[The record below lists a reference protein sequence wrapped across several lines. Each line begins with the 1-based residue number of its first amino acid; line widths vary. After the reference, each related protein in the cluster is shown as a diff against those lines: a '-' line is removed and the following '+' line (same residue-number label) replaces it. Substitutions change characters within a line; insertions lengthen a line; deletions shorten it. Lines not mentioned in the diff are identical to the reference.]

1 MGFQVSPGVNVTE
14 IDLTTIVPGVS
25 STEGAIAGHFR
36 WGPAEIANL
45 VSSEE
50 ELVATYNK
58 PDGTNFETFF
68 TAANF
73 LAYGNKLYVSRAV
86 ATTALNA
93 TVLQSSATAAGSAN
107 TLHTVLIKNG
117 EAYDNEITVPGD
129 AAFLAKYPGS
139 VGNSLKISVC
149 DSSGAFESTISNTVA
164 GLTSAI
170 MDVAVGNTDLTITV
184 IDTKTSFTETSNVT
198 TAEYLLASNTASN
211 IASSFAVGDVVRLGN
226 NSIGTTEKRISTIGA
241 TTVTGALSD
250 SGNDTNFTAVAT
262 LTLETKYTLSTAFSS
277 NVQQTTVNPVKRKWQ
292 FAGNFDQ
299 APGTSLF
306 CNNVANNADAS
317 DELHIVVQ
325 DEDGIF
331 TGVKGQIL
339 ESFPAVSRA
348 SDAKNESGESIYYYN
363 VIANQSRYLVNGGK
377 VIRPAGE
384 TSNSTATYTNTGVNM
399 TNTAVTNTVPFSRS
413 FTLGR
418 DGGSANVIAHSIT
431 GDSDSGEANVA
442 IGQLSNAVDV
452 FKNAEEIDV
461 SLILQGK
468 ARGGTHSHQWANYLI
483 DNIAEER
490 KDCVV
495 IASPA
500 KADVINNFGD
510 EAANT
515 VDYRNA
521 LTSSSYGVLD
531 GGYKYQYD
539 RYNDVYRYVP
549 YNGDVAGLIVRTDTN
564 RDPWFSPAG
573 FNRGILKNVIKNP
586 YNPDKAD
593 RDILYKS
600 GINPIV
606 TFPGQG
612 TILFGDKTLQA
623 KPSAFDRINVRR
635 LFIVLEK
642 AISRAAKFTLFEFN
656 DEFTRAQFRNLVEPF
671 LRDVQGRRGIFD
683 FKVVCDNTNNTGEI
697 IDRNEFV
704 GDIYIKP
711 ARSINFIQLNFIAV
725 RTNVE
730 FSEVVGQF

>member
-14 IDLTTIVPGVS
+14 IDLTTIVPAVS
-25 STEGAIAGHFR
+25 TTEAAFAGHFR
-36 WGPAEIANL
+36 WGPVELANL

-50 ELVATYNK
+50 ELVNTYGK

-73 LAYGNKLYVSRAV
+73 LAYGNKLYVSRAT

-93 TVLQSSATAAGSAN
+93 TVLQNPATAVNSSN
-107 TLHTVLIKNG
+107 TSHSIRIKN
-117 EAYDNEITVPGD
+117 EEHYDNDITVPAD
-129 AAFLAKYPGS
+129 ASFLARYPGS
-139 VGNSLKISVC
+139 LGNSLKISVC
-149 DSSGAFESTISNTVA
+149 DSSGAFESTVSNTMTGGDTAQVA
-164 GLTSAI
+164 VT
-170 MDVAVGNTDLTITV
+170 VGNTELVITAQ
-184 IDTKTSFTETSNVT
+184 DTKASFTSTSNSTV
-198 TAEYLLASNTASN
+198 AEALLATNTCAN
-211 IASSFAVGDVVRLGN
+211 IASSFAVGDVIRLGN
-226 NSIGTTEKRISTIGA
+226 SSIGFTEKRIQAIGST
-241 TTVTGALSD
+241 TLSGALVNSD
-250 SGNDTNFTAVAT
+250 ADTQFTATANI
-262 LTLETKYTLSTAFSS
+262 TLETKYALSTDFTANLQATS
-277 NVQQTTVNPVKRKWQ
+277 VTRKWQ
-292 FAGNFDQ
+292 FAQNFEA
-299 APGTSLF
+299 APGTSLW
-306 CNNVANNADAS
+306 CNNVANTADAS

-325 DEDGIF
+325 DEDGAIS
-331 TGVKGQIL
+331 GVRGSIL
-339 ESFPAVSRA
+339 ESYSNLSRA
-348 SDAKNESGESIYYYN
+348 TDAKSESGESIYYYD
-363 VIANQSRYLVNGGK
+363 VLHNQSRWVLNGGK
-377 VIRPAGE
+377 KVRAGSE
-384 TSNSTATYTNTGVNM
+384 TQNSTADYVNTGVNLS
-399 TNTAVTNTVPFSRS
+399 NSAVTNTVPFTRS
-413 FTLGR
+413 FTIGR
-418 DGGSANVIAHSIT
+418 DGGTANVTAHSLT
-431 GDSDSGEANVA
+431 GDSDSGESNVS
-442 IGQLSNAVDV
+442 IGQLTTAYDK
-452 FKNAEEIDV
+452 FKNAEEIEI
-461 SLILQGK
+461 SLVLQGK
-468 ARGGTHSHQWANYLI
+468 ARGGTHGHQLANYLI
-483 DNIAEER
+483 DNIAEPR
-490 KDCVV
+490 KDCIVL
-495 IASPA
+495 ASPA
-500 KADVINNFGD
+500 KADVINNFGN

-549 YNGDVAGLIVRTDTN
+549 YNGDIAGLIVRTDN
-564 RDPWFSPAG
+564 VRDPWYSPAG

-593 RDILYKS
+593 RDILYKN
-600 GINPIV
+600 GVNPVV

-612 TILFGDKTLQA
+612 TIMFGDKTLLA
-623 KPSAFDRINVRR
+623 RPSAFDRINVRR

-642 AISRAAKFTLFEFN
+642 AIATAAKFTLFEFN

-683 FKVVCDNTNNTGEI
+683 FKVVCDETNNTGEV

>member
-14 IDLTTIVPGVS
+14 IDLTGIVPAVS
-25 STEGAIAGHFR
+25 TTEGAFAGHFR
-36 WGPAEIANL
+36 WGPVELANL

-50 ELVATYNK
+50 ELVNTYGK

-73 LAYGNKLYVSRAV
+73 LAYGNKLYVSRAT

-93 TVLQSSATAAGSAN
+93 TVLQNTATAVGSAN
-107 TLHTVLIKNG
+107 TSHTLRIKN
-117 EAYDNEITVPGD
+117 EEHYDNDITVPAD
-129 AAFLAKYPGS
+129 ASFLARYPGS
-139 VGNSLKISVC
+139 LGNSLKISVC
-149 DSSGAFESTISNTVA
+149 DSSGAFESTVSNNVSGISSV
-164 GLTSAI
+164 
-170 MDVAVGNTDLTITV
+170 DVNIAVGNTEFVITAT
-184 IDTKTSFTETSNVT
+184 DSKGSFTETSNVT
-198 TAEYLLASNTASN
+198 VAEYLLAQNTVAN
-211 IASSFAVGDVVRLGN
+211 VASSFAVGDIIKLGN
-226 NSIGTTEKRISTIGA
+226 NSIGFTEKRVQTIGS
-241 TTVTGALSD
+241 TSTSGALD
-250 SGNDTNFTAVAT
+250 GVGGTVFTGTANISF
-262 LTLETKYTLSTAFSS
+262 ESKYTLSAAFTANLVASS
-277 NVQQTTVNPVKRKWQ
+277 VTRKWQ

-306 CNNVANNADAS
+306 CNNVANNSDAS

-325 DEDGIF
+325 DEDGSI
-331 TGVKGQIL
+331 TGVRGTIL
-339 ESFPAVSRA
+339 ESYPSLSRA
-348 SDAKNESGESIYYYN
+348 TDAKNESGESIYYYD
-363 VIANQSRYLVNGGK
+363 VLHNQSKWVYNGGK
-377 VIRPAGE
+377 KVRVAGE
-384 TSNSTATYTNTGVNM
+384 TQNSTANYVNTAVNM
-399 TNTAVTNTVPFSRS
+399 VNTAVTNTVPFSRS
-413 FTLGR
+413 FTVGR
-418 DGGSANVIAHSIT
+418 DGGTANVITHVLV
-431 GDSDSGEANVA
+431 GDSDSGESNVA
-442 IGQLSNAVDV
+442 IGQLTNAYDKY
-452 FKNAEEIDV
+452 KNAEEIDV
-461 SLILQGK
+461 SLVLQGK
-468 ARGGTHSHQWANYLI
+468 ARGGTHGHQLGNYLI
-483 DNIAEER
+483 DNIAEPR
-490 KDCVV
+490 KDCIV
-495 IASPA
+495 IISPE

-510 EAANT
+510 ESANT
-515 VDYRNA
+515 VDMRNA
-521 LTSSSYGVLD
+521 LTSSSYGVMD

-549 YNGDVAGLIVRTDTN
+549 YNGDVAGLMVRTDDT

-573 FNRGILKNVIKNP
+573 FNRGILKNVIKNS

-612 TILFGDKTLQA
+612 TILFGDKTLLA

-642 AISRAAKFTLFEFN
+642 AIARAAKYTLFEFN
-656 DEFTRAQFRNLVEPF
+656 DEFTRSQFRNMVEPF

-683 FKVVCDNTNNTGEI
+683 FQVVCDDTNNTGEV
-697 IDRNEFV
+697 IDRNEFI